1 MERHQAPLLTE
12 DAKRELAP
20 ALLDPIEYR
29 KSGLSLN
36 HVIGCPLDCAYCVR
50 HLFHNYEMKQPHR
63 VVDDETAVN
72 MLVSHKYFQPH
83 ITPLQVFNR
92 ATDPFLSTVK
102 SHLFRVVELLDQR
115 ALTNHLLIITRSRV
129 TTEDCE
135 RLNTV
140 RNLKVTLL
148 VTYSGIDDKRIEP
161 IDSRIAAETLAR
173 AHNMAEKYRVILYW
187 RPLVSGLND
196 SPAHIERAFR
206 LADHAHATVFT
217 GLFFREEI
225 QSYYRKMGLPE
236 PVDLPARRK
245 ILVRSLED
253 RVLTTWRE
261 MGCTLPLFRKT
272 SCAVSFAHRLA
283 DYNGHYGIREL
294 CDICPVEQ
302 VRRCADAF
310 RKPDMR
316 AVASLALSLGATK
329 PPKIDDRAVQVAGL
343 SEEPRY
349 YMQHS
354 FGYQVHDERHPH
366 LPYRHGRAEIG
377 WSDETDEQDASVEE

>member
-1 MERHQAPLLTE
+1 MAQHQAPLLTE
-12 DAKRELAP
+12 DAKRDLVP

-63 VVDDETAVN
+63 IVDDETAVA
-72 MLVSHKYFQPH
+72 MLVSHKYFQPG

-92 ATDPFLSTVK
+92 ATDPFLPTVK
-102 SHLFRVVELLDQR
+102 PHLFRVIELLDQR
-115 ALTNHLLIITRSRV
+115 GLTNHLLVITRSTV
-129 TTEDCE
+129 STEDCA

-148 VTYSGIDDKRIEP
+148 VTYSGIEDKRIEP
-161 IDSRIAAETLAR
+161 IDNRIPAETLAR
-173 AHNMAEKYRVILYW
+173 AYSMAEKYRVILYW

-196 SPAHIERAFR
+196 SPTHIARAFR
-206 LADHAHATVFT
+206 LAEHAHATVFT

-225 QSYYRKMGLPE
+225 QSYYREMGLPE
-236 PVDLPARRK
+236 PVDVPARRK
-245 ILVRSLED
+245 ILVRSLEN
-253 RVLTTWRE
+253 RVLTAWRE
-261 MGCTLPLFRKT
+261 QGRTLPLFRKT

-302 VRRCADAF
+302 IRRCADAF
-310 RKPDMR
+310 QKPDAQTVT
-316 AVASLALSLGATK
+316 AVALSLGATK
-329 PPKIDDRAVQVAGL
+329 PPSIDDRSIQVAGL

-354 FGYQVHDERHPH
+354 FGYQVHDERYPH

-377 WSDETDEQDASVEE
+377 WTDESDE